1 MIGYLSQGVGVGTHV
16 GENDEDVLL
25 TLIGQELSRG
35 QRDTRGD
42 DTLNPESNIR
52 LGFTFKTF

>member
-1 MIGYLSQGVGVGTHV
+1 MHIKRLYLSQGVGVGTHV

-25 TLIGQELSRG
+25 TLIGQELGRG

-42 DTLNPESNIR
+42 DTLNPESN
-52 LGFTFKTF
+52 GS